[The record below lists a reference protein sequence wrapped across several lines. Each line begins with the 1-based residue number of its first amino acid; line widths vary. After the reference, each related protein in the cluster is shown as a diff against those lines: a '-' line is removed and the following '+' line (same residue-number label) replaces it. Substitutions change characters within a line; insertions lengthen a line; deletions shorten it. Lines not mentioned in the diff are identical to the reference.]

1 MPRKKKLKFGRYE
14 VESELGQ
21 GAMGTVYKAF
31 DPLTQ
36 RPVAIKALK
45 REIDPLTQRP
55 VAIKALKRE
64 ILAQDEA
71 SIRKG
76 SSARRARRG
85 ACRTPT
91 SLPSSMSA
99 ITTSSWSTS
108 KAPTC

>member
-45 REIDPLTQRP
+45 REI
-55 VAIKALKRE
+55 
-64 ILAQDEA
+64 LAQDESGEYQKRFQLA
-71 SIRKG
+71 TPIREKL
-76 SSARRARRG
+76 RHVR
-85 ACRTPT
+85 
-91 SLPSSMSA
+91 
-99 ITTSSWSTS
+99 
-108 KAPTC
+108 